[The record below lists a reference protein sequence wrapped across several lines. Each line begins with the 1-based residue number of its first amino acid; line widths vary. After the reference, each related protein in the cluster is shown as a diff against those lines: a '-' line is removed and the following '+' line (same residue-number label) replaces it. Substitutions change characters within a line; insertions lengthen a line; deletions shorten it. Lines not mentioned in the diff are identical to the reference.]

1 MNLILFDGP
10 QRDNLLPFTYTRPV
24 AHLRL
29 GILTLAEKWE
39 RRLETTPSFYTPC
52 YLRECFRPNI
62 QSDNLMVNG
71 GLTPNLRI
79 LSKVIELK
87 TGQGLFAGEELLAC
101 RITGEEVVEFPDIS
115 LERIEFDA
123 DFTMIRNPWDLFLLN
138 EAELKKDFELVTGGR
153 VSAPLSST
161 NTVMGDKIFLEE
173 GAYVEA
179 SILNAVDAPIY
190 IGKNA
195 KVLEGSMIRGGLA
208 IGESSVIKMGAKI
221 YGATTLG
228 PHCKVGGE
236 VSNSILM
243 GYSNKGHDGYL
254 GNSVLGEW
262 CNLGADTNTSNLKNN
277 YDEVKVWNY
286 TLGRFSKTGQQFVGL
301 LMGDHSKSGIN
312 TMFNTGTVVGV
323 SANVYG
329 AGFPRNFI
337 PSYSW
342 GGASGTMEYKV
353 DKAMDTMERMMSRRG
368 LTLSEAQKEM
378 YQKIFDMTSDYR
390 R

>member
-10 QRDNLLPFTYTRPV
+10 QRDHLLPFTFTRPV
-24 AHLRL
+24 ADLRL
-29 GILTLAEKWE
+29 GILTIAEKWE
-39 RRLETTPSFYTPC
+39 RRLETKPSFYTPG
-52 YLRECFRPNI
+52 YLRDCFKPKI
-62 QSDNLMVNG
+62 QEDNVMVNG
-71 GLTPNLRI
+71 GLTPNLRL
-79 LSKVIELK
+79 LSKIVELK
-87 TGQGLFAGEELLAC
+87 MGQGLFAGEELLSC
-101 RITGEEVVEFPDIS
+101 RISGEQVVDFPDIE
-115 LERIEFDA
+115 LERVEFEA
-123 DFTMIRNPWDLFLLN
+123 DFTMVRKPWDLFLLN
-138 EAELKKDFELVTGGR
+138 KAELKKDFELVTGGR
-153 VSAPLSST
+153 TSAPISST
-161 NTVMGDKIFLEE
+161 NTVMGDQIFLEE

-179 SILNAVDAPIY
+179 SILNATDAPIY

-195 KVLEGSMIRGGLA
+195 QVLEGAMIRGGLA
-208 IGESSVIKMGAKI
+208 IGESSVIKMGAKM

-262 CNLGADTNTSNLKNN
+262 CNLGADTNNSNLKNN
-277 YDEVKVWNY
+277 YDEVKVWDY
-286 TLGRFSKTGQQFVGL
+286 TTGRFARSGQQFVGL
-301 LMGDHSKSGIN
+301 LMGDHSKAGIN

-342 GGASGTMEYKV
+342 GGASGTMVYKL
-353 DKAMDTMERMMSRRG
+353 DKAFDTMQRMMSRRG
-368 LTLSEAQKEM
+368 LELTDELRAM
-378 YQKIFDMTSDYR
+378 YEKVFDLTEGYR